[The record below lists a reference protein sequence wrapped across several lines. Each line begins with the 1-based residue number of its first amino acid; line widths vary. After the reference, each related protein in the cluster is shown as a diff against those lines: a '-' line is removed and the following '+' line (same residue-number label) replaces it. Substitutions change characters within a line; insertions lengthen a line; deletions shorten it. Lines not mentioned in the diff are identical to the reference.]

1 MPCDRGAQETYAG
14 GSSGVESRHDDI
26 CRAQLPAA
34 VLILPP
40 RCNPYTY
47 IDTSHDNW
55 NMTLDNGLAFL
66 VDKDTYKY
74 LNADIESNLSC
85 RYGLSGSPSVSNSGA
100 KCHNVTPSSHRTVVI
115 WGPGRGN
122 QNSCLDST

>member
-34 VLILPP
+34 VLIQPP

-47 IDTSHDNW
+47 IHTSHGNL
-55 NMTLDNGLAFL
+55 NMTLHGGLGIL
-66 VDKDTYKY
+66 LGKDTYKY
-74 LNADIESNLSC
+74 LTC
-85 RYGLSGSPSVSNSGA
+85 
-100 KCHNVTPSSHRTVVI
+100 
-115 WGPGRGN
+115 
-122 QNSCLDST
+122 